1 MSDGLDITHG
11 GAIAVDPDALRAV
24 ADALIALTPRI
35 SDAASA
41 VREAHRHL
49 VNLPPA
55 SARVDTAA
63 LWGRAA
69 RADALHE
76 DCRVAGEN
84 TRLMADVY
92 ELVERRA
99 ELAGLAIQDA
109 ARADAVAARIDQL
122 EASDPRVAE
131 MATWLIAGWEKGRFE
146 GLDEQFDLS
155 RLGAGVH
162 VAPDPGGFLAAMAML
177 GAAGVGRIRPN
188 ATLSG
193 SGGAVSVTPVA
204 TGRPIAPP
212 TSLAE
217 AFRRFPAAP
226 DAQLKVEKYTMPNGA
241 NRFVLYSRGTQSLD
255 PNEPFDMTSNIELY
269 TGDES
274 ASYAAT
280 VEALEAAG
288 ARPGDEVD
296 VYAHSQGAMNAA
308 YLSSQ
313 SEFDVRV
320 QVTAGS
326 PVHPTVPED
335 QLLIELRHT
344 DDVVSSL
351 AGGGSPGGTGAPDSL
366 VITRD
371 GDPFDIGVPAHLMGS
386 YTQTAEMVDASGDVR
401 LEALRDRW
409 RELNDAV
416 TIESTEYVARRE

>member
-1 MSDGLDITHG
+1 
-11 GAIAVDPDALRAV
+11 
-24 ADALIALTPRI
+24 
-35 SDAASA
+35 
-41 VREAHRHL
+41 
-49 VNLPPA
+49 
-55 SARVDTAA
+55 
-63 LWGRAA
+63 
-69 RADALHE
+69 
-76 DCRVAGEN
+76 
-84 TRLMADVY
+84 
-92 ELVERRA
+92 
-99 ELAGLAIQDA
+99 
-109 ARADAVAARIDQL
+109 
-122 EASDPRVAE
+122 
-131 MATWLIAGWEKGRFE
+131 
-146 GLDEQFDLS
+146 
-155 RLGAGVH
+155 
-162 VAPDPGGFLAAMAML
+162 
-177 GAAGVGRIRPN
+177 
-188 ATLSG
+188 
-193 SGGAVSVTPVA
+193 
-204 TGRPIAPP
+204 
-212 TSLAE
+212 
-217 AFRRFPAAP
+217 
-226 DAQLKVEKYTMPNGA
+226 KVEKYTMPNGA